1 MIPLPCCIRGYLLLY
16 QELYLL
22 LLAHQLMEGYQI
34 VFEDIEQQV
43 LLFEY
48 LDANGLL
55 IVAVAFT

>member
-1 MIPLPCCIRGYLLLY
+1 
-16 QELYLL
+16 
-22 LLAHQLMEGYQI
+22 MEGYQI